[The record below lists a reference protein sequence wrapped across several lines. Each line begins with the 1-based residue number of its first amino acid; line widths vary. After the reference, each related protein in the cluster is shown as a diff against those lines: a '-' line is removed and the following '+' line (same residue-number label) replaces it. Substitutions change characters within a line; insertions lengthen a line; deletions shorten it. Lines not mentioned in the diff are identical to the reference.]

1 MFTATSYGYGDDFV
15 MTPIKCPPPKIV
27 AVKRSLKS
35 KLSKDKKKKS
45 NIMDDENDSDVKDDF
60 INEEED
66 EDANK
71 DLIEF
76 ENEDNVEPLID
87 LTDSCDSK
95 EVTSNDTIKDM
106 NERNSNANSS
116 TITMLLDLLEI
127 GSIINGTNKAM
138 CASEREDVEGCAQ
151 ENDFASLPTSTLRK
165 SSSSSSRSFPLE
177 GPGACAR
184 ANNGNTDKLSS
195 IPSLPQPLTAIQPE
209 NPSIVKNSSV
219 KLGKS
224 EESGDNL
231 DKKSS
236 ESALHVALAG
246 IDQLSVDLSRIQRLR
261 DDTEENLQQ
270 LRREKSSS
278 SILAS
283 SEIKILA
290 EESQSSSKDS
300 SHSCSEEQL
309 ERGEKDKEGEEQ
321 EKKSAD
327 EHVTFPNRDGVT
339 QFAQQQRREE
349 EENLRK
355 SSDSNNNYFECN
367 STSFDFLSPHT
378 SQRKLPPKFF
388 SSTNSLNRSDCF
400 EASSRLK
407 RLEERFKG
415 FSYTKKL
422 LRSSKAFSK
431 SEEILCS
438 YGKESEFTNVAADS
452 ATDTLNSAPLLH
464 NFSLTTPSTFS
475 ANCLRQL
482 NVSVARLE
490 KCEADKEDYHN
501 ISSSSSEKKY
511 PRPSL
516 NNNNG
521 E

>member
-1 MFTATSYGYGDDFV
+1 MYTATSYGYGEDFV

-35 KLSKDKKKKS
+35 KLSKDKQKKNS

-66 EDANK
+66 EDENK

-76 ENEDNVEPLID
+76 EKEDVQPLID
-87 LTDSCDSK
+87 LSDSSDSK
-95 EVTSNDTIKDM
+95 ELTSDDTIKDM
-106 NERNSNANSS
+106 NERNSNAKSS

-127 GSIINGTNKAM
+127 GSIINGTNKTV

-151 ENDFASLPTSTLRK
+151 DDDFASLPTSTLRK
-165 SSSSSSRSFPLE
+165 SSSSSSKSFPLE

-184 ANNGNTDKLSS
+184 VDTGNTDKLSS

-209 NPSIVKNSSV
+209 NPSIVKNSSD

-224 EESGDNL
+224 EESGGNL
-231 DKKSS
+231 ERKSS
-236 ESALHVALAG
+236 ESALHIALAG

-270 LRREKSSS
+270 LRGEKSSS
-278 SILAS
+278 ILTSREAN
-283 SEIKILA
+283 ILSK
-290 EESQSSSKDS
+290 ETQSSSKDS
-300 SHSCSEEQL
+300 SHSCSREQQL
-309 ERGEKDKEGEEQ
+309 EKVEENKEEER
-321 EKKSAD
+321 KSAD
-327 EHVTFPNRDGVT
+327 EHVTFPNCGGDT
-339 QFAQQQRREE
+339 QFAQREKIKE
-349 EENLRK
+349 T
-355 SSDSNNNYFECN
+355 SDSNNNYFECN
-367 STSFDFLSPHT
+367 SNYFDFLSPHT
-378 SQRKLPPKFF
+378 SQRKLPPKFY

-431 SEEILCS
+431 SEEILSS
-438 YGKESEFTNVAADS
+438 YGKESEFSNVAADS
-452 ATDTLNSAPLLH
+452 TTDTLNSSPLLLNH
-464 NFSLTTPSTFS
+464 NFPLTTPSTFS

-482 NVSVARLE
+482 IVNSEEAE
-490 KCEADKEDYHN
+490 KCETDKKDYHN
-501 ISSSSSEKKY
+501 ILSSSLSEKKF

-516 NNNNG
+516 NNNG